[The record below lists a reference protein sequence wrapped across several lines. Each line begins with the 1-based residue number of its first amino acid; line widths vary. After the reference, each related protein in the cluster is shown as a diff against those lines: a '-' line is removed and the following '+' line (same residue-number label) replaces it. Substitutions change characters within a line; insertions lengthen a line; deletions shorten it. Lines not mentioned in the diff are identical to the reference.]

1 VGSAYFCEANS
12 GYSTNKNNTMKVK
25 KLSGKVQDAQQI
37 PALFDNE
44 NIMYHPVDRVNWE
57 AYPYQP
63 HVSFRIAYTNDAILL
78 HYKVTEDSV
87 RARYGEDNGSV
98 WTDSCVEFF
107 SIPAADGIYYNLECN
122 CIGTVLLAAGPERSD
137 REAAPL
143 EITGQVKRWAS
154 LGRETFEEKIGEC
167 TWEVALLIPYKVF
180 FKHAITGLDG
190 MSIRAN
196 FYKCGDELQKP
207 HFLSWNPIKIEKPD
221 FHRPDFFG
229 LLEFE

>member
-1 VGSAYFCEANS
+1 MFVP
-12 GYSTNKNNTMKVK
+12 NTVK
-25 KLSGKVQDAQQI
+25 ITVVFGQI
-37 PALFDNE
+37 PVWNFSLFLREMAFIIIWN
-44 NIMYHPVDRVNWE
+44 V
-57 AYPYQP
+57 
-63 HVSFRIAYTNDAILL
+63 
-78 HYKVTEDSV
+78 
-87 RARYGEDNGSV
+87 
-98 WTDSCVEFF
+98 
-107 SIPAADGIYYNLECN
+107 N
-122 CIGTVLLAAGPERSD
+122 CIATILLAAGSERNN
-137 REAAPL
+137 REMAPS
-143 EITGQVKRWAS
+143 EITDQVKRWAS